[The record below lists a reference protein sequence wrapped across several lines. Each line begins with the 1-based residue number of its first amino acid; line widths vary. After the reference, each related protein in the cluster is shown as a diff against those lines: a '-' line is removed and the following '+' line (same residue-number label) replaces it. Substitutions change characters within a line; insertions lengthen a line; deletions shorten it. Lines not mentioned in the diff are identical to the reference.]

1 MDAYYLN
8 RIKSFEGYTPK
19 ATWDYAQYSN
29 GYGTKASFPG
39 EVIDRV
45 EAERRFRD
53 EIDKAAALVD
63 GFAANLDSGTRAALT
78 SLTYNAG
85 TKWMRSG
92 LGEVIKAGNLDE
104 AKTIFLKYTKA
115 GAVDLP
121 GLQARRS
128 QEVAW
133 FQGGSVG
140 ATVASGTE
148 QTAQAETVPEPPE
161 KHFQDATQLAS
172 LYVAD
177 SKTVTNADP
186 TAAIFDLFEQLKLD
200 QIRLLVLWNR
210 ESDAQSV
217 EQEFQI

>member
-1 MDAYYLN
+1 MDAYYLH

-29 GYGTKASFPG
+29 GYGTKASFAG
-39 EVIDRV
+39 EVIDRA

-63 GFAANLDSGTRAALT
+63 GFAANLDPGVRAALT

-92 LGEVIKAGNLDE
+92 LGEAIRAGNLDD

-121 GLQARRS
+121 GLQVRRS
-128 QEVAW
+128 EEVAW
-133 FQGGSVG
+133 FPGGSV
-140 ATVASGTE
+140 APSVASGSE
-148 QTAQAETVPEPPE
+148 RSVQAGVVPDLPKVHVKDTAQ
-161 KHFQDATQLAS
+161 QAS

-177 SKTVTNADP
+177 SKATTISDP

-200 QIRLLVLWNR
+200 QIRLLVLWNY
-210 ESDAQSV
+210 ETDAQLV
-217 EQEFQI
+217 EQKTQV